1 MSLSENRLNDLKELL
16 EEKFE
21 DDITKMTAKDRL
33 TIYLNLMEFFVPKMQ
48 RSNFQIED
56 DQDKEII
63 IKHYGSNGN
72 KEL

>member
-72 KEL
+72 QEL